1 MINSSLQIAG
11 ITKPAIFDYFN
22 TINQE
27 EFIETA
33 NLFTENGVLFAP
45 FESPL
50 EGREAIA
57 SYLAKEAKGMKLEPQ
72 HVISENLADNEEN
85 FELIKVTGKVHT
97 SLFSVNVRWEFT
109 INSNQ
114 QLEAVKIK
122 LLASPQELLKYSV
135 KTN

>member
-11 ITKPAIFDYFN
+11 ITKPIILDYFN

-27 EFIETA
+27 KFIETA
-33 NLFTENGVLFAP
+33 NLFAQNGILFAP

-50 EGREAIA
+50 EGQEAIA
-57 SYLAKEAKGMKLEPQ
+57 SYLAKEAKGMKLELQ
-72 HVISENLADNEEN
+72 QGISENLADNENN
-85 FELIKVTGKVHT
+85 FELIKVAGKVHT
-97 SLFSVNVRWEFT
+97 SLFSVNVRWEFA